1 MLLYANGDSHTAPE
15 YSYASLVAKE
25 FGSSLINQAQGG
37 SSNASI
43 IRRTREYL
51 EHSTPD
57 FIVIGWST
65 WEREEW
71 YVDNVYYNV
80 NSSGCDVLPTRLKA
94 RYKAWVKRQNTDTL
108 TEKSKKTHQ
117 DIFDLHRHLQEK
129 NIKHLFFNCMYNFVH
144 TVHKP
149 YNWGNQ
155 FLGPYD
161 NNKSYYWY
169 LKGQGMST
177 DNWFH
182 YKSDG
187 HALWAKY
194 LINHIKENKLI

>member
-1 MLLYANGDSHTAPE
+1 MILYANGDSHTAPNF
-15 YSYASLVAKE
+15 SYAGIVAKE
-25 FGSSLINQAQGG
+25 FGFNLINQAQGG

-43 IRRTREYL
+43 IRRTREYI
-51 EHSTPD
+51 EHSIPD

-80 NSSGCDVLPTRLKA
+80 NSSGYDALPNNLKA
-94 RYKAWVKRQNTDTL
+94 RYKAWVKRQNPDTL

-117 DIFDLHRHLQEK
+117 DIFDLHRYLQEK

-144 TVHKP
+144 TVLEP
-149 YNWGNQ
+149 YNWSNQ

-161 NNKSYYWY
+161 NDKSYYWY

-177 DNWFH
+177 DKLYH
-182 YKSDG
+182 YEADG
-187 HALWAKY
+187 HRVWAQF
-194 LINHIKENKLI
+194 LIDYIRENKLI